1 MDIESKLDEDRIEI
15 IGKAP
20 DVGDMVAYNRLWDGE
35 QYTKEL
41 GIVTKTYDIETY
53 DPTFGGENKIAL
65 VYWLT
70 TQDEEEFQTK
80 QLLNLRLKE
89 EN

>member
-1 MDIESKLDEDRIEI
+1 MEIENKLDEDRIEI
-15 IGKAP
+15 IRKEP
-20 DVGDMVAYNRLWDGE
+20 EVGDLVAYNRLWDRE

-41 GIVTKTYDIETY
+41 GIVTKTYD
-53 DPTFGGENKIAL
+53 PTFRGENKIAL

-89 EN
+89 DN

>member
-1 MDIESKLDEDRIEI
+1 MEIENKLDEDRIEI
-15 IGKAP
+15 IRKEP
-20 DVGDMVAYNRLWDGE
+20 EVGDLVAYNRFWDGE
-35 QYTKEL
+35 QYTKEI

-53 DPTFGGENKIAL
+53 NHILAGENKIAL

-70 TQDEEEFQTK
+70 TQDEEEFNTK

-89 EN
+89 DN

>member
-1 MDIESKLDEDRIEI
+1 MEIESKLDEDRIEI
-15 IGKAP
+15 IRKEP
-20 DVGDMVAYNRLWDGE
+20 EVGDMVTYKRRIWDGE

-41 GIVTKTYDIETY
+41 GIVTETY
-53 DPTFGGENKIAL
+53 GADGEDKISL

-70 TQDEEEFQTK
+70 TQDEEEFYTK
-80 QLLNLRLKE
+80 HLLNVRLKE

>member
-1 MDIESKLDEDRIEI
+1 MEIENKLDEDRIEI
-15 IGKAP
+15 IRKETE
-20 DVGDMVAYNRLWDGE
+20 VGDLVAYNRLWDGE
-35 QYTKEL
+35 QYTKEI
-41 GIVTKTYDIETY
+41 GIVTETY

-89 EN
+89 DN

>member
-1 MDIESKLDEDRIEI
+1 MDIESKIDEDRIEI
-15 IGKAP
+15 IRKEP
-20 DVGDMVAYNRLWDGE
+20 EVGDLVAYNRFWDRE

-41 GIVTKTYDIETY
+41 GIVTKTY

>member
-20 DVGDMVAYNRLWDGE
+20 DVGDMVAYNRQWDGE

-41 GIVTKTYDIETY
+41 GIVTETY
-53 DPTFGGENKIAL
+53 DPIFESDPKLAL

-70 TQDEEEFQTK
+70 TQDEEEFYTK
-80 QLLNLRLKE
+80 HLLNVRLKE

>member
-1 MDIESKLDEDRIEI
+1 MEIENKLDEDRIEI
-15 IGKAP
+15 IRKEP
-20 DVGDMVAYNRLWDGE
+20 EVGDLVAYNRLWDGE
-35 QYTKEL
+35 QYTKEI
-41 GIVTKTYDIETY
+41 GIVKETY
-53 DPTFGGENKIAL
+53 DPTFEGENKIAL

-89 EN
+89 DN

>member
-1 MDIESKLDEDRIEI
+1 MDIENKLDEDRIEI
-15 IGKAP
+15 VGKEP
-20 DVGDMVAYNRLWDGE
+20 EVGDLVAYNRLWDKQE
-35 QYTKEL
+35 LCYTKEL
-41 GIVTKTYDIETY
+41 GIVKEIHEDGCE
-53 DPTFGGENKIAL
+53 GNLAS

-89 EN
+89 DN

>member
-1 MDIESKLDEDRIEI
+1 MEIENKLDEDRIEI
-15 IGKAP
+15 IRKEP
-20 DVGDMVAYNRLWDGE
+20 EVGDMVAYNRLWDGE
-35 QYTKEL
+35 QYTKEI
-41 GIVTKTYDIETY
+41 GIVTKTYDPIFE
-53 DPTFGGENKIAL
+53 GENKIAL

-80 QLLNLRLKE
+80 QLLNLRLKK

>member
-1 MDIESKLDEDRIEI
+1 MEIESKLDEDRIEI
-15 IGKAP
+15 IGKEP
-20 DVGDMVAYNRLWDGE
+20 DVGDMVAYNRQWDGE

-41 GIVTKTYDIETY
+41 GIVTETY

-80 QLLNLRLKE
+80 HLLNLRLKE
-89 EN
+89 DN

>member
-1 MDIESKLDEDRIEI
+1 MEIENKLDEDRIEI
-15 IGKAP
+15 IRKEP
-20 DVGDMVAYNRLWDGE
+20 EVGDLVAYNRFWDGE

-41 GIVTKTYDIETY
+41 GIVTKTYD
-53 DPTFGGENKIAL
+53 PTFGHENKIAL

-70 TQDEEEFQTK
+70 TQDEEEFNTK

-89 EN
+89 DN

>member
-1 MDIESKLDEDRIEI
+1 MEIENKLDEDRIEI
-15 IGKAP
+15 IRKEP
-20 DVGDMVAYNRLWDGE
+20 EVGDLVAYNRLWDGE

-41 GIVTKTYDIETY
+41 GIVTKTYD
-53 DPTFGGENKIAL
+53 PAFGGENKIAL
-65 VYWLT
+65 VHWLT

-89 EN
+89 DN

>member
-1 MDIESKLDEDRIEI
+1 MEIESKLDEDRIEI
-15 IGKAP
+15 IRKEP
-20 DVGDMVAYNRLWDGE
+20 EVGDLVAYNRLWDRE
-35 QYTKEL
+35 QYTKEI
-41 GIVTKTYDIETY
+41 GIVTETY

>member
-1 MDIESKLDEDRIEI
+1 MDIESKIDEDRIEI
-15 IGKAP
+15 VGKEP
-20 DVGDMVAYNRLWDGE
+20 DVGDMVAYNRQWDGE
-35 QYTKEL
+35 QYTKEV
-41 GIVTKTYDIETY
+41 GIVTETY
-53 DPTFGGENKIAL
+53 DPIFEGENKIAL

>member
-1 MDIESKLDEDRIEI
+1 MEIESKLDEDRIEI
-15 IGKAP
+15 IRKEP
-20 DVGDMVAYNRLWDGE
+20 DVGDLVAYNRLWNGE
-35 QYTKEL
+35 QYTKEI
-41 GIVTKTYDIETY
+41 GIVTKTYDPIFE
-53 DPTFGGENKIAL
+53 GENKIAL

>member
-1 MDIESKLDEDRIEI
+1 MDIENKLDEDRIEI
-15 IGKAP
+15 IRKEP
-20 DVGDMVAYNRLWDGE
+20 EVGDLVAYNRLWDRE

-41 GIVTKTYDIETY
+41 GIVTKTYDLETY

-80 QLLNLRLKE
+80 QLLNIRLKE
-89 EN
+89 KN

>member
-20 DVGDMVAYNRLWDGE
+20 EAGDMVAYNRQWDGE

-41 GIVTKTYDIETY
+41 GIVTETY
-53 DPTFGGENKIAL
+53 EVTGEDKIAL
-65 VYWLT
+65 VYWLN
-70 TQDEEEFQTK
+70 TQDEEEFYTK
-80 QLLNLRLKE
+80 YLLNVRLKE

>member
-1 MDIESKLDEDRIEI
+1 MDIESKIDEDRIEI
-15 IGKAP
+15 IGKEP
-20 DVGDMVAYNRLWDGE
+20 DVGDLVAYNRLWSKQE
-35 QYTKEL
+35 LCYTKEI
-41 GIVTKTYDIETY
+41 GIVTETY
-53 DPTFGGENKIAL
+53 NPTTGENKIAL

>member
-1 MDIESKLDEDRIEI
+1 MEIESKIDEDRIEI
-15 IGKAP
+15 IRKEP
-20 DVGDMVAYNRLWDGE
+20 EVGDMVAYNRLWDGE
-35 QYTKEL
+35 QYTKEI
-41 GIVTKTYDIETY
+41 GIVTKTYDPIFE
-53 DPTFGGENKIAL
+53 GENKIAL

-89 EN
+89 DN

>member
-15 IGKAP
+15 IRKAP
-20 DVGDMVAYNRLWDGE
+20 DVGDMVAYNRQWDGK

-41 GIVTKTYDIETY
+41 GIVTETY
-53 DPTFGGENKIAL
+53 ESTEEDKTAL
-65 VYWLT
+65 VYWFN
-70 TQDEEEFQTK
+70 TQDEEEFYTK
-80 QLLNLRLKE
+80 CLLNVRLKQ

>member
-1 MDIESKLDEDRIEI
+1 MDIESKLDEDRVEI
-15 IGKAP
+15 IRKEP
-20 DVGDMVAYNRLWDGE
+20 DVGDMVAYNRQWDGE

-41 GIVTKTYDIETY
+41 GIVTETY
-53 DPTFGGENKIAL
+53 EAYGENKIAL